1 MSEIHTETFNVNLDG
16 KIAKSY
22 LAYPKLAKQTL
33 PAVLVIPEFW
43 GLTEYIKNRT
53 KQLAE
58 LGYCALAVD
67 IYGEGWIAEDVESAS
82 SAMNK
87 LLSELDK
94 NSKGLLTHLEELKKL
109 KQVDETKTAV
119 IGYCLGGALSLHL
132 VRLGTDINGAVSFHG
147 DLEAQTAIQT
157 NQVKAKVLVCHGSAD
172 SMIPKE
178 KVTQFKK
185 EMETAGV
192 NYKFISYPS
201 ALHGFTNPQATE
213 NGKKFS
219 IPIAYN
225 EQADKAS
232 WEEMQKFFNQIF
244 S

>member
-1 MSEIHTETFNVNLDG
+1 MNAIHTETFPVHLDG
-16 KIAKSY
+16 KTAKSY
-22 LAYPKLAKQTL
+22 LAYSKSANQPQ
-33 PAVLVIPEFW
+33 PGVLVIPEFW
-43 GLTEYIKNRT
+43 GLTEYIQRRAR
-53 KQLAE
+53 QLAE

-67 IYGEGWIAEDVESAS
+67 IYGEGWIAKDVESAS

-87 LLSELDK
+87 LLSELEK
-94 NSKGLLTHLEELKKL
+94 NSKWLIFHLEELKKL
-109 KQVDETKTAV
+109 NQTDETKTAV

-132 VRLGTDINGAVSFHG
+132 ARMGTDIKGAVSFHG
-147 DLEAQTAIQT
+147 DLESQTVIQP

-172 SMIPKE
+172 SMIPEE
-178 KVTQFKK
+178 KVTRFKK
-185 EMETAGV
+185 EMDTASAD
-192 NYKFISYPS
+192 YKFIGYPE

-213 NGKKFS
+213 NGKKFG